1 MQMSSSIVQDVR
13 FSNELLQIKN
23 SDCQNEIRISK
34 TINDLENIIKGYQ
47 NEDNKNIFS
56 DQETSSLELE
66 FKQSS
71 GLDDAHQFFK
81 TTLMPNDMN
90 FLKLT
95 LQESNPEIR
104 KSHQKT
110 KTTEKKFRSKTK
122 SLFHISKKK
131 PGKSQSSNTKFKP
144 KSHNKKKGIKGFTNS
159 TIKKKLSVI
168 SRKQNNRKA
177 LELPKQSNGLL
188 IKQKKTFPMRK
199 KTRKFNKK
207 EDFDKFSQISN
218 FSIKT
223 QKIVS

>member
-1 MQMSSSIVQDVR
+1 MSSSIVQDVR
-13 FSNELLQIKN
+13 FSNEQLQIKT

-34 TINDLENIIKGYQ
+34 TINDLENMIKGYQ
-47 NEDNKNIFS
+47 KNDNKNIFS
-56 DQETSSLELE
+56 DQETNSLELE

-95 LQESNPEIR
+95 LQESNEEIQ
-104 KSHQKT
+104 KSYKKT

-122 SLFHISKKK
+122 SLFHITKKK
-131 PGKSQSSNTKFKP
+131 PIKPQSNHTKFKP
-144 KSHNKKKGIKGFTNS
+144 KSNNKKKGMKMFTNM
-159 TIKKKLSVI
+159 TIKKKLSVMP
-168 SRKQNNRKA
+168 RKQNNKKA
-177 LELPKQSNGLL
+177 SELPRQSNGLL
-188 IKQKKTFPMRK
+188 IKQRKAFPIRK
-199 KTRKFNKK
+199 KTRKLNKK

-223 QKIVS
+223 PKIVL